1 VAVRERSGRR
11 PPEMGSSG
19 RPAIVAAATRLFA
32 QRGFAETS
40 MRQIAEAAGVSK
52 AAIYHHFRDKDG
64 LYRCLLEE
72 AIDSLTA
79 AMKRVLDDGPAP
91 AQLARAVARHLQFA
105 AEHADLLRVLVG
117 EELRTTD
124 RRKRLDGVIARHR
137 TEELAVFRTV
147 LERGI
152 ARGEFKP
159 VDPVLSAQALAAV
172 IHVLDAGML
181 SAEPPLP
188 VTEAVANMMDVLMNG
203 LGVSPVSAQ
212 DIARYLDEVKTT

>member
-1 VAVRERSGRR
+1 MVMAVRERSGR
-11 PPEMGSSG
+11 PNEIVASG
-19 RPAIVAAATRLFA
+19 RSAIVAAATRLFA

-52 AAIYHHFRDKDG
+52 AAIYHHFRDKDR
-64 LYRCLLEE
+64 LYRSLLEE

-91 AQLARAVARHLQFA
+91 GALARALGLHLQFA
-105 AEHADLLRVLVG
+105 AEHADLLRVLVT
-117 EELRTTD
+117 EELRPTD
-124 RRKRLDGVIARHR
+124 PRKRMGNAVARHR
-137 TEELAVFRTV
+137 EEELAIFQTV

-172 IHVLDAGML
+172 IHILDVGML
-181 SAEPPLP
+181 SANPPLP
-188 VTEAVANMMDVLMNG
+188 VSETVGNLMDVLLNG
-203 LGVSPVSAQ
+203 LGASPVPQ
-212 DIARYLDEVKTT
+212 EDIARYLDEVKT